1 MGWRMNSSLTNKVID
16 NYIQYFD
23 GLTRVEFSKIDSIY
37 RVSWLAKPTFPN
49 GCWFGISEACALSYK
64 YFGAQSEQAKSLTPY
79 LYKCNPKFKLK
90 LLKFK
95 GGHMVKF
102 ASFYESPP
110 NHFTINL
117 DLIKSLS
124 ELDTE
129 LDGIYF
135 EKDEP
140 SNCEFFISKP
150 DKTLN
155 LLEYKVV

>member
-1 MGWRMNSSLTNKVID
+1 M
-16 NYIQYFD
+16 
-23 GLTRVEFSKIDSIY
+23 
-37 RVSWLAKPTFPN
+37 AKPTFPN